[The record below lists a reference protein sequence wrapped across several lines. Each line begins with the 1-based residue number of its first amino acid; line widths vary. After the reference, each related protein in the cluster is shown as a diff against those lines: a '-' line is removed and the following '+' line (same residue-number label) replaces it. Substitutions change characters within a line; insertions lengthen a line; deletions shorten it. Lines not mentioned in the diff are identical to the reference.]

1 MTLWPIILI
10 ALAVVMAIGPV
21 MMMQP
26 TTRDRRLASLRHEAA
41 QSGLHIR
48 MDEYEK
54 NGHTRAVAVYT
65 YQVSLPKKTPTWSLL
80 RRSYEHEIHFH
91 ATWEWQLTNKKIS
104 HQKNDQLHQ
113 FLDQLPDDI
122 VGLEVN
128 EMMVGIW
135 WLEKPSTMTIKTL
148 KLLLQQLVVIVV

>member
-1 MTLWPIILI
+1 MTFWPIILI
-10 ALAVVMAIGPV
+10 ALAVVMAVGPV

-26 TTRDRRLASLRHEAA
+26 TSRDRRLASLRLDAA

-48 MDEYEK
+48 MADYEK
-54 NGHTRAVAVYT
+54 DGHSKSVAVYT
-65 YQVSLPKKTPTWSLL
+65 YQVSLPKNTPTWSLL
-80 RRSYEHEIHFH
+80 RRSYQHEIHFH
-91 ATWEWQLTNKKIS
+91 ANWEWQSTNKQIS
-104 HQKNDQLHQ
+104 HQKDDQLHK
-113 FLDQLPDDI
+113 FLDSLPDDI

-148 KLLLQQLVVIVV
+148 KQLLQQLVTIAV

>member
-10 ALAVVMAIGPV
+10 SLAVVTAVGPV

-26 TTRDRRLASLRHEAA
+26 TTRDRRLASLRQDAA

-48 MDEYEK
+48 MADYEQ

-91 ATWEWQLTNKKIS
+91 QTWEWQLTNKKIS
-104 HQKNDQLHQ
+104 HQKDDQLHQ
-113 FLDQLPDDI
+113 FLAKLSEDNDDS
-122 VGLEVN
+122 V
-128 EMMVGIW
+128 
-135 WLEKPSTMTIKTL
+135 S
-148 KLLLQQLVVIVV
+148 

>member
-10 ALAVVMAIGPV
+10 ALAVVMAVGPV

-26 TTRDRRLASLRHEAA
+26 TTRDRRLASLRQDAA

-48 MDEYEK
+48 MADYEQ

-91 ATWEWQLTNKKIS
+91 QTWEWQLTNKKIS
-104 HQKNDQLHQ
+104 HQKDDQLHQ
-113 FLDQLPDDI
+113 FLAKLPDDI

-148 KLLLQQLVVIVV
+148 KALLQQLVVIVV